1 MLLQDAIIARIE
13 ELKKEKN
20 LSQYMLSVLSTVP
33 QTTLISIKRKRSNA
47 VSAKNVYL
55 LCEGFGIT
63 LAEFYDSPLFTR
75 SNLEMA

>member
-1 MLLQDAIIARIE
+1 MLMQDAIIARIE

-47 VSAKNVYL
+47 VSAKIVYL
-55 LCEGFGIT
+55 LCEGFNIT
-63 LAEFYDSPLFTR
+63 LAEFYDSPLFAR